1 MTIRQLISLI
11 AFALTWVI
19 AGCGGGSNSPAP
31 GSPTGPSSPVTNAV
45 PAITSLTPSS
55 AIAGGGSVTI
65 TVTGTGFVS
74 ASVVQFNHTE
84 LSTIF
89 ASANMLTATLP
100 ASGLTNGS
108 TAGVTVSNPAP
119 GGGVSSVAPFTVN
132 NPQPVVKSVNPVS
145 IVAGSSAVTL
155 EVTGSGFV
163 PSSVVNWNGA
173 PLATTLLSSTELQ
186 AALPAPN
193 MAGSSAN
200 MVTVTNGSPG
210 GGASGQTPLNVTSP
224 LPVLSAISPKLVPT
238 GAPATITLTGTGFE
252 ANSLVL
258 WNGSPRPTVFVS
270 AVALQVMLTAA
281 DLQSA
286 ATGSLTVNNPGPG
299 GSTSGSAVL
308 TVAQPS
314 PTITGVSF
322 QSVPYGG
329 QPGGAC
335 SQLQILVTGTNFAS
349 NSIIKVNGIGL
360 QNITYLGDLTT
371 IAKFLPAGFQ
381 SKPGA
386 LSVTVTNPY
395 PTGAT
400 SAPFV
405 YPASNPPVL
414 AICPSP
420 SAPAVLPGSSFSV
433 AVQPTEVNAPG
444 GEQVTVGALPAGLTV
459 SSPTVPLPPGGALLH
474 FQAASSLAAGTDAIP
489 LTGAAGSAVASANLT
504 LTVNPSLIPSFS
516 FVQTPSAELGVA
528 IGGSNSIQYSTSVF
542 PANADFDVTPSLS
555 GLPPGTTATISP
567 AVLSPGQTVTVT
579 VTASANAPVT
589 QNALITLTGTPS
601 ATVTPAS
608 TTFLLDVTQPPGSLP
623 DNRTDFTSTSGQP
636 YTAVYDPVHDLI
648 FSSNPSWNRVDVLSN
663 KTHQVI
669 KSIPMLSPQG
679 LDITQDSST
688 VWVGTFSQQVFAI
701 DTAHLTA
708 TRYLLPKIQY
718 LAWQDSQVEALAD
731 GTVLFLTAGG
741 SVAVWDPASNT
752 VNPLLVPSGSQPG
765 LGWGPFRRSGDGTK
779 AYSFNADSS
788 NCQILVYDVAAKSVA
803 PASPLSEVC
812 GFYAANQDG
821 SRLVVAN
828 NAGVGLYDSSLN
840 LLGTIFP
847 GNPAETGYF
856 EGSFIF
862 SRDGG
867 TLYEISG
874 SVISTIDV
882 ASLQVLGT
890 APDMS
895 TEPFSV
901 TSGGQF
907 LSGPFAVDATGMMLG
922 ILNFGIAFEDTTFF
936 QSYGTRPPPPS
947 YIVSLSNYSG
957 PLAGG
962 TQVSPYGYFNLI
974 PDVWFGNTRGT
985 SVVSGNTL
993 TVTTPPASLPGPV
1006 NMKYLFPDGSQYFS
1020 PLAFSYS
1027 AAPQF
1032 AVFSGAP
1039 PEGGVP
1045 ATITGFGMPVDASGG
1060 SVTVGGNSATIT
1072 STRTQYLPFTGGPY
1086 PATNLNFTVPAGANG
1101 LADISVTTP
1110 AGTGTLPKALFYA
1123 KTVTDYPSAD
1133 TFTSVLFDSARNQ
1146 VYLTSG
1152 DHLDVFSTTAN
1163 QFVSPLYPAAAGKVK
1178 QFVGLA
1184 LTPDNTQLLVP
1195 DLQDGSLAVVNP
1207 DTPANTFAIAIV
1219 PEYSAVNDCQ
1229 DGPLY
1234 VAASANHQAFVTT
1247 GSLPALS
1254 CGAGGLLYVAD
1265 LQSRAVTQPIA
1276 PQCGFF
1282 ALSPPFGDA
1291 ASADASTDGNSV
1303 LVSSCLYSAQAGTY
1317 TSIPLGGA
1325 QSDIAGD
1332 ANVLASTTL
1341 LADGAGNQL
1350 GHWATPLALYQN
1362 IYYTSTANIALLRPR
1377 LNASGSL
1384 YYIAYPNYVEILDV
1398 LHGRL
1403 LMRFSLN
1410 ETIQDT
1416 GSPLAID
1423 AGGRH
1428 VYLITDK
1435 GLTVIDL
1442 GEAPLAIGHLSQQ
1455 TASVGTQVLV
1465 RGSGFDATVTATIG
1479 GQAAAVSVTDENTLT
1494 LAVPAAASGP
1504 EDILLRRADG
1514 TSYTLENGITLP

>member
-1 MTIRQLISLI
+1 M
-11 AFALTWVI
+11 
-19 AGCGGGSNSPAP
+19 
-31 GSPTGPSSPVTNAV
+31 
-45 PAITSLTPSS
+45 
-55 AIAGGGSVTI
+55 I
-65 TVTGTGFVS
+65 TVTGTGFVDT
-74 ASVVQFNHTE
+74 SVVQFNRTA
-84 LSTIF
+84 LPTIF
-89 ASANMLTATLP
+89 TSATVLTATLP

-119 GGGVSSVAPFTVN
+119 GGGVSPVATFTVD

-163 PSSVVNWNGA
+163 PSSVVNWNGV

-186 AALPAPN
+186 ATLPSPN
-193 MAGSSAN
+193 VAGSSAN

-210 GGASGQTPLNVTSP
+210 GGGSGQTPLNVTSP

-252 ANSLVL
+252 ANSVVL

-270 AVALQVMLTAA
+270 AIALQVMLTAA
-281 DLQSA
+281 DFAGAPS
-286 ATGSLTVNNPGPG
+286 GSLSVNNPGPG

-308 TVAQPS
+308 TVTQPS
-314 PTITGVSF
+314 PTITGVSI
-322 QSVPYGG
+322 QSVPFGG
-329 QPGGAC
+329 QPGAPC
-335 SQLQILVTGTNFAS
+335 PQLQINVSGTNFAA
-349 NSIIKVNGIGL
+349 NSIIKVNGMGL
-360 QNITYLGDLTT
+360 ENITYGGDLTT
-371 IAKFLPAGFQ
+371 IANFLPTGFQ

-395 PTGAT
+395 PAGAT
-400 SAPFV
+400 SSPFV

-420 SAPAVLPGSSFSV
+420 AAPAVLPGSSFSIN
-433 AVQPTEVNAPG
+433 VQPTEVNAPG
-444 GEQVTVGALPAGLTV
+444 GEQVMVGALPAGFTV
-459 SSPTVPLPPGGALLH
+459 SSSTVPLPPGGALLH
-474 FQAASSLAAGTDAIP
+474 FQAASSVKAGTDAIP
-489 LTGAAGSAVASANLT
+489 LTGAAGSATASATLA
-504 LTVNPSLIPSFS
+504 LTVNPSLIPAFA
-516 FVQTPSAELGVA
+516 FVQTPSAELGVP
-528 IGGSNSIQYSTSVF
+528 IGGSNSIQYATLVE
-542 PANADFDVTPSLS
+542 PANAEFDVTPSLS
-555 GLPPGTTATISP
+555 GLPSGTTATISP
-567 AVLSPGQTVTVT
+567 TVLSPGQTVTIT

-589 QNALITLTGTPS
+589 QNAPIILTGTPS

-623 DNRTDFTSTSGQP
+623 DNRSDFRSTWGQP
-636 YTAVYDPVHDLI
+636 YQAVYDPVHDLI

-669 KSIPMLSPQG
+669 KSIPMLTPQG
-679 LDITQDSST
+679 LDITQDGST

-701 DTAHLTA
+701 DTVHLTA

-718 LAWQDSQVEALAD
+718 LAWQDTQVEALAD
-731 GTVLFLTAGG
+731 GTVLILTAGN

-788 NCQILVYDVAAKSVA
+788 NCQLLVYDVATKSVA
-803 PASPLSEVC
+803 AASPLSEVC
-812 GFYAANQDG
+812 GFYAANRDG

-856 EGSFIF
+856 AGSFIF

-895 TEPFSV
+895 SEPFSV

-907 LSGPFAVDATGMMLG
+907 LSSPFAVDATGMMLG

-936 QSYGTRPPPPS
+936 QSYGTRLPPS
-947 YIVSLSNYSG
+947 PSYVVSLSNYSG
-957 PLAGG
+957 PLTGG
-962 TQVSPYGYFNLI
+962 TQVSPYGYTNLI

-985 SVVSGNTL
+985 SMVSGNSL
-993 TVTTPPASLPGPV
+993 TVTSPPASQPGPV

-1027 AAPQF
+1027 TTPQY

-1039 PEGGVP
+1039 PEGGVA

-1060 SVTVGGNSATIT
+1060 SMTVGGNSATIT
-1072 STRTQYLPFTGGPY
+1072 STRTQYLPSTGEPY
-1086 PATNLNFTVPAGANG
+1086 PTTNLNFTVPPGANG
-1101 LADISVTTP
+1101 PADISVTTP
-1110 AGTGTLPKALFYA
+1110 AGTGTLPKAMFYA
-1123 KTVTDYPSAD
+1123 KAVTDYPSAD
-1133 TFTSVLFDSARNQ
+1133 TFTSVLFDSGRNQ

-1152 DHLDVFSTTAN
+1152 DHVDVFSTTGN
-1163 QFVSPLYPAAAGKVK
+1163 QFVSPIYPAALGKVK
-1178 QFVGLA
+1178 QFAGLA

-1195 DLQDGSLAVVNP
+1195 DLQDGSLAVINP
-1207 DTPANTFAIAIV
+1207 DAPANTFAIAIV
-1219 PEYSAVNDCQ
+1219 PEYTPVNNCQ
-1229 DGPLY
+1229 AGPLY

-1247 GSLPALS
+1247 GSLPVPS

-1291 ASADASTDGNSV
+1291 SSADASTDGNSV
-1303 LVSSCLYSAQAGTY
+1303 MVSSCLYSAQAGTY
-1317 TSIPLGGA
+1317 TSIPVGGA

-1341 LADGAGNQL
+1341 LADGAGNRL
-1350 GHWATPLALYQN
+1350 GHWARPLALYQD
-1362 IYYTSTANIALLRPR
+1362 IYQTSTADIALLRPR

-1384 YYIAYPNYVEILDV
+1384 YYVAYPNYVEILDV
-1398 LHGRL
+1398 VHGRL
-1403 LMRFSLN
+1403 LMRFALN

-1423 AGGRH
+1423 SGGRH

-1455 TASVGTQVLV
+1455 TASVGTQVVV

-1494 LAVPAAASGP
+1494 LGVPAAASGP
-1504 EDILLRRADG
+1504 EDILLRRGDG